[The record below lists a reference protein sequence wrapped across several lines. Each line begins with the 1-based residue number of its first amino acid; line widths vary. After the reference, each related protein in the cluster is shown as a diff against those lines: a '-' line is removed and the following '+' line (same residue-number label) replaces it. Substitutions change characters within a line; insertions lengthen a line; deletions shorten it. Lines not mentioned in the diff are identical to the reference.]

1 MDWNRA
7 KTILIMFFL
16 IINLALIFYI
26 TADDMQSKKAEEN
39 VYSTVI
45 SLLEEKDIH
54 IDKNLILNS
63 NREALKNIYVKNVIS
78 DYESF
83 AKKILGDNLT
93 PLNEN
98 EYENDIGIIFFSGD
112 CFDVK
117 AKDGKYI
124 KQAELNKD
132 NITDIITEYLTEIG
146 FEAANAKITSSVSES
161 GFTVDCYPIIDSSEV
176 FKTQLT
182 ISVTDNGIL
191 QISGNWY
198 NLHNKNTAAQNLKPI
213 AGALIE
219 YMNNHSSGEKI
230 VISDITL
237 GYMSPDSGS
246 YHEKVLLTPV
256 WRITGDNGET
266 AYIDA
271 RENI

>member
-1 MDWNRA
+1 MDWNKA

-16 IINLALIFYI
+16 VINLALIFYI
-26 TADDMQSKKAEEN
+26 TVDNRQAKKSEES

-45 SLLEEKDIH
+45 SLLDEKDIH
-54 IDKNLILNS
+54 IDKSLILKS
-63 NREALKNIYVKNVIS
+63 NKGALKNIYVKNVIS

-83 AKKILGDNLT
+83 AKKILGDYLV

-98 EYENDIGIIFFSGD
+98 EYENDTGIIFFSGD
-112 CFDVK
+112 CFSVK
-117 AKDGKYI
+117 SKEGKYI

-132 NITDIITEYLTEIG
+132 NITDIITEYLTDIG
-146 FEAANAKITSSVSES
+146 FEAANAKIISSVSEL
-161 GFTVDCYPIIDSSEV
+161 GFTVYYYPIIDSSEV

-182 ISVTDNGIL
+182 ISATDKGIL

-219 YMNNHSSGEKI
+219 YMNNHSSDGKI
-230 VISDITL
+230 NISDISL
-237 GYMSPDSGS
+237 GYMSPDTGS

-266 AYIDA
+266 AYVDA